1 MTYRKFPSESC
12 QQFCCSFWQNP
23 VYSSNTHMYFAFLQ
37 VHFIYFP
44 SNFLLE
50 KVGTANEEGTVWN
63 TTDSSSVE
71 DLKEVGVEVGG
82 ESTGLLHAVSLTSLL
97 DAVSLTSL

>member
-1 MTYRKFPSESC
+1 M
-12 QQFCCSFWQNP
+12 
-23 VYSSNTHMYFAFLQ
+23 HMYFAFLQVILQ

-44 SNFLLE
+44 SNFLFE
-50 KVGTANEEGTVWN
+50 KVGTENEEGTVWN

-71 DLKEVGVEVGG
+71 DLKEVGVEVEG